1 MQLPENIRDLAHELR
16 TQDNRATHAP
26 QYQVRRNENNT
37 IVSGGVFLTNK
48 AAQKFKEERS
58 YDHPEGLHVYVASGW
73 RNEEWEDI
81 RNFLLSLT

>member
-58 YDHPEGLHVYVASGW
+58 YDHQEGLHVY
-73 RNEEWEDI
+73 I